1 MKQFLKNTL
10 LFILTSLTL
19 LCGIVAIP
27 ACLINN
33 FSNFKINRRYKIV
46 LFGHSHPECAFNDS
60 LIIGLKNLS
69 HSAEPYF
76 YTFQKVKKVIT
87 QNPQI
92 ETVLIEYSNNQIDEK
107 MNDWTWDYKYMSNMF
122 PLYSSFMDASEINV
136 LFKHDRGVFFNCIS
150 IAARQNLFKAI
161 TFDYNFADRM
171 GGYLKLNRSQILNR
185 GDSLTHEVVKN
196 RFFNPRLSYINLI
209 YLRKIIDYCKQRKKK
224 LFLVRSPQY
233 KYYEYRHN
241 EKVYLDVKNRYF
253 NDVKLI
259 DFNNF
264 PLNDDEFADP
274 GHLNLKGASRF
285 SNYFN
290 KQIEAGILVFGT
302 KSIMK
307 HAGAINASAG
317 VLK

>member
-1 MKQFLKNTL
+1 MKRFLKNTL
-10 LFILTSLTL
+10 LFILTSLTI

-27 ACLINN
+27 ACLVNN
-33 FSNFKINRRYKIV
+33 FSDFKINRRYKIV

-60 LIIGLKNLS
+60 LITGLKNLS

-76 YTFQKVKKVIT
+76 YTYQKVKKVIT

-161 TFDYNFADRM
+161 TFDYNFTDRM
-171 GGYLKLNRSQILNR
+171 GGYLKLNRSQILNK
-185 GDSLTHEVVKN
+185 GDSLTHDVIKN

-264 PLNDDEFADP
+264 PLNDDEFADS

-285 SNYFN
+285 SSYFN

-302 KSIMK
+302 QSIMK
-307 HAGAINASAG
+307 RAGAINASAG